1 MQTIPLDIRGG
12 ATVPLAVAD
21 DGASIPMTADGGGAT
36 IPLGIEGAGG
46 TNDYNR
52 LINKPSINAVQ
63 LIGDKTFPDLHL
75 DAITPQQIDEI
86 MYGGT

>member
-12 ATVPLAVAD
+12 ATVPLAVNDNGGVIPLTAR
-21 DGASIPMTADGGGAT
+21 DGSAT
-36 IPLGIEGAGG
+36 IPLGIEGAEG

-52 LINKPSINAVQ
+52 LINKPRINAVE
-63 LIGDKTFPDLHL
+63 LIGDKTFTDLHL

-86 MYGGT
+86 MYGGN